1 MLIRRVLL
9 PSLPVLFLSCAVQAQ
24 SLEERFTDFA
34 SWWPGTYDNAQ
45 QVDASNAADG
55 APMATRLHIRAVDL
69 PAFGEHVVYAE
80 WQALDD
86 PDRVLRQRFY
96 SFELDRERGA
106 ARLNLHI
113 FPPAP
118 EFVARTRG
126 AHLDPAK
133 VADLTPADMV
143 PLPGCDV
150 YFTWTGTQFEGAM
163 DKGACAFKVPGTDVD
178 IYSWS
183 QMRRSDNE
191 FAYLDG
197 WFYPNGE
204 IYQRMSNDW
213 YVFERR

>member
-1 MLIRRVLL
+1 M
-9 PSLPVLFLSCAVQAQ
+9 
-24 SLEERFTDFA
+24 
-34 SWWPGTYDNAQ
+34 
-45 QVDASNAADG
+45 
-55 APMATRLHIRAVDL
+55 
-69 PAFGEHVVYAE
+69 VYAE

-86 PDRVLRQRFY
+86 PDKVLRQRFY
-96 SFELDRERGA
+96 SFEVDAARGGV
-106 ARLNLHI
+106 RLNLHI

-118 EFVARTRG
+118 DFVARTRG
-126 AHLDPAK
+126 AHLDPSK
-133 VADLTPADMV
+133 VAGLTPADMV

-183 QMRRSDNE
+183 QMRRAQDT

-197 WFYPNGE
+197 WFYPSGE